1 MDFFQ
6 YQATAKRNT
15 LGLYVLF
22 SIALLAIVVAVY
34 AAVTASLYLLP
45 LVSRTADVP
54 QQFWQLQRFIYV
66 SLGASALIMLG
77 SWYKI
82 HQLKKGGGIA
92 IAEMLGGQRLS
103 KARDPQE
110 RQLRN
115 IIEEMAV
122 ASGVPTPAIFILE
135 QQGINAFAAGYAY
148 KDTAIA
154 VTRGAM
160 EMLNR
165 DEMQGVIAHEFSHLL
180 HGDTL
185 LKMKMMGLLH
195 GITMISDLGIL
206 MISGRNTVAVT
217 TNYRGGSHPALML
230 SGILFFSIGLIGML
244 AADMIKAAMSR
255 QREFLADASAVQF
268 TRNPEGIAGAL
279 KVMGGYKAGSRLSM
293 PEMQQV
299 SHLFFGDALQSWWQ
313 SNWWATHPPLV
324 NRIKRID
331 PSFRGR
337 MEKFDEASVRA
348 FNREQ
353 AAMMFA
359 PAPSPEQLRMNVEQ
373 VMDSIGEPSALH
385 LTQAQTLLAQ
395 IPETIRQQLHEG
407 VTARALVYLLLLD
420 KDKDIERKQLQ
431 FISSHDSSPALAEV
445 VRVRGVMP
453 PITDELRLPLLDLV
467 SSELDMLEDIQKRI
481 FLDTLKKLIGANG
494 KVDLFEFLLYQH
506 FLHDF
511 GLKKVRDGQGSIPIE
526 RMKHEAALLIDMVCR
541 INQDKKPSRIKHD
554 VLAELFPGYVVKS
567 VGKVSINQVSKALE
581 KLNLC
586 SYDDKKRLLQALVH
600 CVLSD
605 GVVKTEEVETVR
617 LASMMLGCPMPL
629 LSAS

>member
-1 MDFFQ
+1 M
-6 YQATAKRNT
+6 
-15 LGLYVLF
+15 YVLF
-22 SIALLAIVVAVY
+22 AIALLAIVVALY

-45 LVSRTADVP
+45 LVSRTADIP
-54 QQFWQLQRFIYV
+54 QQFWQLERFIYV
-66 SLGASALIMLG
+66 SLGASALILLG
-77 SWYKI
+77 SWYKV
-82 HQLKKGGGIA
+82 HQLKKGGGIT
-92 IAEMLGGQRLS
+92 IAEMLGGQRLG

-165 DEMQGVIAHEFSHLL
+165 DELQGVVAHEFSHLL

-185 LKMKMMGLLH
+185 LKMKMMGLLY
-195 GITMISDLGIL
+195 GITMISDLGIF
-206 MISGRNTVAVT
+206 MISGRNTVS
-217 TNYRGGSHPALML
+217 YSKYKGGSHPVLML
-230 SGILFFSIGLIGML
+230 SGFLFFMIGLIGML

-268 TRNPEGIAGAL
+268 TRNPDGIGGAL
-279 KVMGGYKAGSRLSM
+279 KVMGGYKAGSRIRL
-293 PEMQQV
+293 PEVQQV

-337 MEKFDEASVRA
+337 IQKLDEASVRA

-373 VMDSIGEPSALH
+373 VMDSIGEPNALH

-395 IPETIRQQLHEG
+395 IPESIRQQLHESL
-407 VTARALVYLLLLD
+407 TAKALVYLLLLD

-431 FISSHDSSPALAEV
+431 FISSHDSSPVLAEV
-445 VRVRGVMP
+445 VRLKGVMP
-453 PITDELRLPLLDLV
+453 HITDDLRLPLLDLV
-467 SSELDMLEDIQKRI
+467 SSELNLLEDTQKRI
-481 FLDTLKKLIGANG
+481 FLDTLKKLIAANG
-494 KVDLFEFLLYQH
+494 KVDLFEFLLYQY

-511 GLKKVRDGQGSIPIE
+511 ELKKVRDGQGSIPIE
-526 RMKHEAALLIDMVCR
+526 RMKHEAALLINMVCR
-541 INQDKKPSRIKHD
+541 INQDKKPSRIKYD
-554 VLAELFPGYVVKS
+554 VLAELFPDYAVKS
-567 VGKVSINQVSKALE
+567 VGKVSINQVGKALE

-586 SYDDKKRLLQALVH
+586 SYDDKKRLLQALVY

-617 LASMMLGCPMPL
+617 LASMMLGCPMPML
-629 LSAS
+629 NPISKSVT

>member
-15 LGLYVLF
+15 LWLYILF
-22 SIALLAIVVAVY
+22 AIALLAIVIAVY
-34 AAVTASLYLLP
+34 AAVSASLYLLP

-54 QQFWQLQRFIYV
+54 HQFWQWQRFIYV
-66 SLGASALIMLG
+66 SLGASTLILLG

-92 IAEMLGGQRLS
+92 IAEMLGGKRLTKS
-103 KARDPQE
+103 KDPQE

-115 IIEEMAV
+115 VIEEMAV

-165 DEMQGVIAHEFSHLL
+165 DQLQGVIAHEFSHLL

-195 GITMISDLGIL
+195 GITMISDIGII
-206 MISGRNTVAVT
+206 MIAGRNTTSAN
-217 TNYRGGSHPALML
+217 TNLKGGSHPVLML
-230 SGILFFSIGLIGML
+230 SGVLFFSIGLIGML

-279 KVMGGYKAGSRLSM
+279 KVIGGYQAGSRLRL
-293 PEMQQV
+293 PEAQQV

-313 SNWWATHPPLV
+313 SNWWATHPPLIS
-324 NRIKRID
+324 RIRRID
-331 PSFRGR
+331 PRFRGR
-337 MEKFDEASVRA
+337 IDKLDEARVRA
-348 FNREQ
+348 ANRQQ

-359 PAPSPEQLRMNVEQ
+359 PAPSSKQLHTHVQQ
-373 VMDSIGEPSALH
+373 VMQSIGKPDAQH
-385 LTQAQTLLAQ
+385 LAQAQHILAQ
-395 IPETIRQQLHEG
+395 IPDEIREQLGDVH
-407 VTARALVYLLLLD
+407 TAKGLVYLLLLD
-420 KDKDIERKQLQ
+420 ENKDMAKMQLQ
-431 FISSHDSSPALAEV
+431 LIAKEDTSKSLAEV
-445 VRVRGVMP
+445 VRLQRLMP
-453 PITDELRLPLLDLV
+453 SITTALRLPLLDMAAPHL
-467 SSELDMLEDIQKRI
+467 SGLDAVQQKRCI
-481 FLDTLKKLIGANG
+481 HTLKKLIAANS
-494 KVDLFEFLLYQH
+494 KLSLFEYLLYQSI
-506 FLHDF
+506 LHTFNLRKHQVAD
-511 GLKKVRDGQGSIPIE
+511 KYIAIE
-526 RMKHEAALLIDMVCR
+526 RMKEEATLLIDKVCS
-541 INQDKKPSRIKHD
+541 IHANKKPKRIRQEA
-554 VLAELFPGYVVKS
+554 LAELFPGYHLRPAQKPS
-567 VGKVSINQVSKALE
+567 LNDVSKALE

-586 SYDDKKRLLQALVH
+586 SFADKKRLLQALVF

-605 GVVKTEEVETVR
+605 GLVRTEELETMR
-617 LASMMLGCPMPL
+617 LISMMLGCPMPPL
-629 LSAS
+629 A